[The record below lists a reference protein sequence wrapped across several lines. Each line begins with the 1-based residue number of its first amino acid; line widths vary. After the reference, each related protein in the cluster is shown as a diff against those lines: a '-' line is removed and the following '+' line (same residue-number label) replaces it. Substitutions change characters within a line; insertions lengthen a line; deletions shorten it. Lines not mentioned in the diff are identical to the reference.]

1 MLQSATMRTE
11 TAKFISA
18 ARSLPLEDRAEI
30 VDKLVDSLYSE
41 DPTTNDQW
49 KELVEHR
56 VAAFRNGDTTLV
68 PMETVFEKAVELLG
82 K

>member
-1 MLQSATMRTE
+1 MRTE
-11 TAKFISA
+11 TAKVISA

-56 VAAFRNGDTTLV
+56 VAAFRNGDTKLV